1 MTAVEVMDK
10 VALSFTI
17 ATAIVFSV
25 TLLSVAAELKDKVMA
40 AVGLTSL
47 FFAGYTLIKYL
58 LW

>member
-47 FFAGYTLIKYL
+47 FFAGYTLVEYL
-58 LW
+58 L

>member
-17 ATAIVFSV
+17 ATAIVFSFIS
-25 TLLSVAAELKDKVMA
+25 LSVAAELKDKVMA

-47 FFAGYTLIKYL
+47 FFASYTLIKYL